1 MWTQQEIYD
10 VVVCGGGPS
19 GFAAAIA
26 AARNGAKVLLLEQ
39 ASRPGGVAVSCGCPG
54 LMGCSNGERQL
65 ASGVA
70 EELIRRLDEI
80 GAVAFKR
87 SRVRPLDGQPLC
99 EDVVSSEFAIALIM
113 NRMLL
118 QAGVELL
125 YYCTLC
131 GCQTDGRKIS
141 AVHCFCAGELLN
153 ISARAFVDCTGD
165 AVLAKLAGYP
175 VQAAAPEDSMTK
187 TVLFQVSG
195 LQPFAVLDLRER
207 FKSKQKTFP
216 FPNQDALMLHPVG
229 EGGAFLLN
237 ITLATGNPL
246 DPADLTRMDIEL
258 REQIPVALQW
268 LRENFPEFKDC
279 VLDSSAARIGVR
291 NGRHLIG
298 RETITC
304 ADLDDNTPVIEPVAL
319 ARRGYGGHGGSA
331 FIQNWAKSNPGSR
344 GIPYAALLSPAG
356 DNLVVGGRAI
366 SIEPRAIT
374 AIRLMIQC
382 FASGQAAGVIA
393 ALTAQQGQLPA
404 YAQLRADLLR
414 QNLLLE

>member
-1 MWTQQEIYD
+1 MWKQLEIYD

-26 AARNGAKVLLLEQ
+26 AARSGAKVLLLEQ

-54 LMGCSNGERQL
+54 IMGCSNGERQL
-65 ASGVA
+65 ASGIA

-80 GAVAFKR
+80 GAVALKR
-87 SRVRPLDGQPLC
+87 SLTRPLSGQLLH

-131 GCQTDGRKIS
+131 GCQTKGRKIT
-141 AVHCFCAGELLN
+141 AVQCFCAGELLS
-153 ISARAFVDCTGD
+153 ISSRVFVDCTGD

-175 VQAAAPEDSMTK
+175 VLVAAQEDSMTK

-195 LQPFAVLDLRER
+195 LQPFAVLELRER
-207 FKSKQKTFP
+207 FKSRQKTFP

-229 EGGAFLLN
+229 ESGAFLLN

-258 REQIPVALQW
+258 REQIPIALQW
-268 LRENFPEFKDC
+268 LRDNFPEFKDC
-279 VLDSSAARIGVR
+279 VLDSCAARIGVR
-291 NGRHLIG
+291 NGRCIVG
-298 RETITC
+298 REAITC
-304 ADLDDNTPVIEPVAL
+304 ADLDDNTPVTEPVAL
-319 ARRGYGGHGGSA
+319 GRRSYGGHGGSA
-331 FIQNWAKSNPGSR
+331 FIQNWAKSNPGAR
-344 GIPYAALLSPAG
+344 GIPYGALLSPAS
-356 DNLVVGGRAI
+356 DNLLVGGRAI

-382 FASGQAAGVIA
+382 FASGQAAGTIA
-393 ALTAQQGQLPA
+393 ALTAKQGQLPL
-404 YAQLRADLLR
+404 YAQLRTALLK
-414 QNLLLE
+414 QSLLLE